1 MRGVKGGDCQRKTLQ
16 PCVRLMHLW
25 RKRIVDPLEFEK
37 RKKKMYTHKDTHTHT
52 QTQCCRDHH
61 FVSVLAYPLFR
72 FPPFSFPI
80 CFSVSGL
87 FAASAG
93 LNTADSSSGDD
104 RTAVNLK
111 THNGN
116 T

>member
-1 MRGVKGGDCQRKTLQ
+1 
-16 PCVRLMHLW
+16 
-25 RKRIVDPLEFEK
+25 
-37 RKKKMYTHKDTHTHT
+37 MYTHKDTHTHT
-52 QTQCCRDHH
+52 QTQCCMDHH

-72 FPPFSFPI
+72 LPPFSFPI

>member
-1 MRGVKGGDCQRKTLQ
+1 
-16 PCVRLMHLW
+16 
-25 RKRIVDPLEFEK
+25 
-37 RKKKMYTHKDTHTHT
+37 MYTHKDTRTHT

-61 FVSVLAYPLFR
+61 FVSVLAYPLSCP
-72 FPPFSFPI
+72 PPFLFLYLPQ
-80 CFSVSGL
+80 CVRSVRSQCRVEH
-87 FAASAG
+87 
-93 LNTADSSSGDD
+93 SSSGDD